1 MEVLKYDLVILGS
14 GLAGLSAAIHATT
27 LSKEKLTIAVVTKL
41 HAMRSHSV
49 SAEGGLS
56 GVLYGKENND
66 SISLHAYDTI
76 KGSDYLADQDAV
88 EVLVNGAPGEIKFY
102 EHLGVPW
109 NRKDDH
115 KIDQRPF
122 GGMSIP
128 RTAFAAD
135 KTGFFLMHALY
146 DTTTK
151 LSNIEMFHEHYA
163 TSLIMNQ
170 GKFCGLYSIDIS
182 SGTQKLFLANACII
196 ATGGAAR
203 TYKLTTTA
211 YSSTGDGIALAYRA
225 GLPLKDMEFVQFHPT
240 ALVPTGVLI
249 TEAARGEGGYLLNSK
264 KDRFMKTYA
273 PGKMELAPRD
283 IISRSIIT
291 EIEQGR
297 GLVHEESG
305 IEHVLLDLTHLD
317 HKRMAEKLPMI
328 KEICIKTLELNPENE
343 PIPVRPAAHFTMGG
357 IHSNLNGHVMSPR
370 GPIENLWT
378 AGECGCVSV
387 HGANRLGSN
396 SLSQCSVW
404 GRITGAGV
412 SKYLQ
417 RKSTNSYDG
426 DYARRFAQAEEI
438 RLERLIGSNGKN
450 NPYEIREELQ
460 KTMDAD
466 MYVYRDK
473 KGMQRALKKIKSL
486 QRDFG
491 SIRVEDKDNVYNTNL
506 RDVLEIQNLLDLA
519 EVMAAGAIARS
530 ESRGAHTRRD
540 YPKRDD
546 KNYLKHTIATNI
558 NGKIQLSYQK
568 VKITKW
574 QPEERKY

>member
-1 MEVLKYDLVILGS
+1 MDILKYDLIILGS

-27 LSKEKLTIAVVTKL
+27 LSKGKMRIAVVTKL

-66 SISLHAYDTI
+66 SISLHAYDTV

-135 KTGFFLMHALY
+135 KTGFFLMRALY

-151 LSNIEMFHEHYA
+151 LENIEIFHEHYA
-163 TSLIMNQ
+163 TSLIMND
-170 GKFCGLYSIDIS
+170 GRFEGLYVIDIS

-225 GLPLKDMEFVQFHPT
+225 GLPLKNMEFVQFHPT

-273 PGKMELAPRD
+273 PEKMELAPRD

-291 EIEQGR
+291 EIEHGR

-305 IEHVLLDLTHLD
+305 IKHVLLDLTHLD
-317 HKRMAEKLPMI
+317 HKRISEKLPMI
-328 KEICIKTLELNPENE
+328 KEICIKTLDLNPENE

-357 IHSNLNGHVMSPR
+357 IHSNLDGHVMSSN

-412 SKYLQ
+412 ANYLQ
-417 RKSTNSYDG
+417 KKNLKLYDEDHARK
-426 DYARRFAQAEEI
+426 FAAAEEK
-438 RLERLIGSNGKN
+438 RLDKLLKSSGKN
-450 NPYEIREELQ
+450 NPYKIREQMQEI
-460 KTMDAD
+460 MDED
-466 MYVYRDK
+466 MYVYREK
-473 KGMQRALKKIKSL
+473 KGMQRALKRIKQL
-486 QRDFG
+486 QKEFTNI
-491 SIRVEDKDNVYNTNL
+491 SVEDKDSMYNTNL
-506 RDVLEIQNLLDLA
+506 RDVLEIGNLLDLA
-519 EVMAAGAIARS
+519 EVIAVGAIARS

-546 KNYLKHTIATNI
+546 KNWLKHTIATNI
-558 NGKIQLSYQK
+558 NGKIQLSYRK

-574 QPEERKY
+574 QPQERKY